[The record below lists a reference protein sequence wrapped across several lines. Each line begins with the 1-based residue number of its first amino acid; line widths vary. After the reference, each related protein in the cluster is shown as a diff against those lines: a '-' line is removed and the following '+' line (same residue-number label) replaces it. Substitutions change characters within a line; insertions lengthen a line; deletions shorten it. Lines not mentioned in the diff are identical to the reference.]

1 MATTTTNFGWDIPQS
16 TDLVKDGATAI
27 AALGQD
33 IDTALVDLK
42 GGTTGQVLA
51 KQSNTDLDYTWS
63 TPQVGDITAVT
74 AGTGISGGGTSGDVT
89 VTNSMATAYTTKGD
103 LVPATGSATFARLG
117 VGANNTVLT
126 ADSSTATGLKWG
138 SVASGLTLIT
148 TQALSG
154 VTSQSVNNCFSSTYQ
169 NYVIVFSANCAT
181 SANLATLKLRA
192 SGTDSSASY
201 YSAYF
206 AQNLAAATQ
215 SNDYAAND
223 TSWRARPLGQLNTGA
238 NDLTGIN
245 MTIFN
250 PFEAKNTTY
259 FGNYSNPGTSGAIGM
274 TGGYH
279 NVATSYDGFTI
290 TNATAMTG
298 TVRVYGLAN

>member
-1 MATTTTNFGWDIPQS
+1 MANPTTYFGWVMPTS
-16 TDLVKDGATAI
+16 TDLVTDLPADFNVF
-27 AALGQD
+27 GQGV
-33 IDTALVDLK
+33 DTSMSQLL
-42 GGTTGQVLA
+42 GGTTGQVLSKTSA
-51 KQSNTDLDYTWS
+51 TNMAFTWITPTDQ
-63 TPQVGDITAVT
+63 TPL
-74 AGTGISGGGTSGDVT
+74 
-89 VTNSMATAYTTKGD
+89 TTKGD
-103 LVPATGSATFARLG
+103 LFTFTTVDARLG

-126 ADSSTATGLKWG
+126 ADSAQATGLKWAAV
-138 SVASGLTLIT
+138 SSGMTLIT

-154 VTSQSVNNCFSSTYQ
+154 VTSQSVNSCFSATYQ

-201 YSAYF
+201 YSSYF
-206 AQNLAAATQ
+206 AQNLAANTQ
-215 SNDYAAND
+215 QSDYASND

-245 MTIFN
+245 MTLFN

-259 FGNYSNPGTSGAIGM
+259 FGNYSNPGTSGLIGM